1 MNSTSIVRPFL
12 IQQTLSNGA
21 INRFG
26 RSVRKSLPFALIWAK
41 GTKKI
46 SFKCSDMNYEILYEW
61 TNILP
66 APYLARAKWV
76 QLVTRDAI
84 ADDDIMLYIQLAH
97 GIIVGKLTKA
107 LRKELN
113 L

>member
-1 MNSTSIVRPFL
+1 
-12 IQQTLSNGA
+12 
-21 INRFG
+21 
-26 RSVRKSLPFALIWAK
+26 
-41 GTKKI
+41 
-46 SFKCSDMNYEILYEW
+46 
-61 TNILP
+61 
-66 APYLARAKWV
+66 V